1 MKEWLT
7 AAHSAESS
15 STRSHIENATNNV
28 TRFLPANPLVVFA
41 FGVQGQWYHCSFRT
55 TTRLNARTATRCS
68 RMRRTWDITT
78 KPITSFRIRKRR
90 QHLGSQSLLL
100 QIRFKTLCLWDK
112 HISFLAQEFRMCM
125 HIFIQVIPL
134 GKLQERQEGPSEV
147 PLPHVWH
154 PCHVRPHRTKVL
166 GDQLAVDHHW
176 SIVSAAIL
184 KVSINQHWYFGPGSV
199 CCGSSTI

>member
-55 TTRLNARTATRCS
+55 TTHLNAKTATRCS
-68 RMRRTWDITT
+68 KTRRTWDTTT

-90 QHLGSQSLLL
+90 QHLESKSLLL
-100 QIRFKTLCLWDK
+100 QIRFGRILLR
-112 HISFLAQEFRMCM
+112 QEKN
-125 HIFIQVIPL
+125 IFHSELSNLEFACIYFYLIPP
-134 GKLQERQEGPSEV
+134 GKRQERQKGPSEV

-154 PCHVRPHRTKVL
+154 PCHVCPHCTQVL
-166 GDQLAVDHHW
+166 GDQFAEDEHW
-176 SIVSAAIL
+176 SILLV
-184 KVSINQHWYFGPGSV
+184 PD
-199 CCGSSTI
+199 